1 MYWYILLFFAILYY
15 YVEFWLVLF
24 YSGAWEGELTT
35 PTALTFSIIFLLVL
49 IVDIAVQL
57 NTGFIT
63 KGITIYL
70 L

>member
-24 YSGAWEGELTT
+24 YAGAWEGELTT
-35 PTALTFSIIFLLVL
+35 GAALTFSIIFLLVL
-49 IVDIAVQL
+49 TADIAVQL
-57 NTGFIT
+57 NTGFVT
-63 KGITIYL
+63 KGTSFYL